1 MISFDTLM
9 LECFVTI
16 AEKGS
21 VTKAAT
27 SVFRTQSAVS
37 QQISKLEKLVGKP
50 LFKRDKKFAL
60 TEDGEIFYSY
70 AKRILS
76 LQQECI
82 SRFKHPELQGRVRV
96 GIPEDFAT
104 ILLAEILAE
113 FVHKHPDVLLNVECD
128 LTLNLL
134 ERFKKNEFDMV
145 LLKMSKPE
153 DFPNG
158 VDVFSEKLEWVG
170 HHSFL
175 SELKNDATIPL
186 VLSPQPCVYYSRA
199 ITTLEAASLKWQ
211 IVFMS
216 ASYTSKLAAVKA
228 GLGITI
234 LPRRM
239 IPNYLTILEHSWL
252 PSLDDTHISL
262 LKKEKESALLL
273 SLERFILKKL

>member
-1 MISFDTLM
+1 MLSFDNLM
-9 LECFVTI
+9 LECFVAI

-21 VTKAAT
+21 VTKAA
-27 SVFRTQSAVS
+27 SRVFRTQSAVS
-37 QQISKLEKLVGKP
+37 QQIGKLEKFLGKP
-50 LFKRDKKFAL
+50 LFYRDKKFTL
-60 TEDGEIFYSY
+60 TTDGEIFYSY
-70 AKRILS
+70 AQRILA
-76 LQQECI
+76 LQQECV
-82 SRFKHPELQGRVRV
+82 SRFKQPELQGQVRF

-113 FVHKHPDVLLNVECD
+113 FVHKHPHVLLHVECD

-134 ERFKKNEFDMV
+134 DRFKKNEFDMV

-170 HHSFL
+170 NQTFVTSLEAH
-175 SELKNDATIPL
+175 KVVPL

-199 ITTLEAASLKWQ
+199 ITTLEAAQIKWQ
-211 IVFMS
+211 IAFTS
-216 ASYTSKLAAVKA
+216 TSYASKLAAVKA

-239 IPNYLTILEHSWL
+239 IPNYLTVLHHPLL

-262 LKKEKESALLL
+262 LKNEKESPLLL
-273 SLERFILKKL
+273 SLEQFILRKL